1 MTVDE
6 SVALRDAARGGA
18 VVLVY
23 HSAGAAPANAAGLHH
38 VSAATVRAHVEAAAR
53 YFDFVTV
60 DALAKMADARGK
72 AALTFDDGF
81 RNALEETLETVAPL
95 RIPMTCYVNPAV
107 LDGAVLWREKVR
119 CIEARGW
126 TAELENGLRGLKN
139 PGRKSFYRYS
149 KHPDNDS
156 RLVDAALEDFLHKR
170 RVQIDGDDLVRDD
183 KKLPRHPL
191 VSYGN
196 HSQRHYVLASL
207 PAAIQRAEIAVG
219 ARRLAR
225 IGLPEARLSRV
236 FSMPFGAAM
245 DYNRA
250 TVGALRQLGY
260 RAALLSRQRLH
271 QRGAGGE
278 DEGEGEGGVTFI
290 ERIMPRTET
299 IAEAVTLADR
309 NRQQKNHE

>member
-6 SVALRDAARGGA
+6 SAALRDAARGGA

-38 VSAATVRAHVEAAAR
+38 VSAATVRAHLEAAAR

-60 DALAKMADARGK
+60 DALAEMTDPRGK

-81 RNALEETLETVAPL
+81 RNALEETLETVALL

-126 TAELENGLRGLKN
+126 TAELENGLRGFKN
-139 PGRKSFYRYS
+139 PERKGFYRYS

-156 RLVDAALEDFLHKR
+156 RMVDAALESFLHKR
-170 RVQIDGDDLVRDD
+170 GARIDGDDLVRDD
-183 KKLPRHPL
+183 KQLPRHPL
-191 VSYGN
+191 VTYGN

-207 PAAIQRAEIAVG
+207 PAAVQRAEIAEG
-219 ARRLAR
+219 AKRLGR

-271 QRGAGGE
+271 RRGAGG
-278 DEGEGEGGVTFI
+278 EGEGEGGVTFI

-299 IAEAVTLADR
+299 IAEAVTLADK
-309 NRQQKNHE
+309 NRQQKNHD

>member
-6 SVALRDAARGGA
+6 SAALRDAARGGA

-38 VSAATVRAHVEAAAR
+38 VSAATVRAHLEAAAR

-60 DALAKMADARGK
+60 DALAEMTDPRGK

-126 TAELENGLRGLKN
+126 TAELENGLRGFKN
-139 PGRKSFYRYS
+139 PERKGFYRYS

-156 RLVDAALEDFLHKR
+156 RMVDAALENFLHKR
-170 RVQIDGDDLVRDD
+170 GARIDGDDLVRDD
-183 KKLPRHPL
+183 KQLPRHPL
-191 VSYGN
+191 VNYGN

-207 PAAIQRAEIAVG
+207 PAAVQRAEIAEG
-219 ARRLAR
+219 AKRLGR

-271 QRGAGGE
+271 RRGAGG
-278 DEGEGEGGVTFI
+278 EGEGEGGVTFI

-299 IAEAVTLADR
+299 IAEAVTLADK
-309 NRQQKNHE
+309 NRQQKNHD

>member
-156 RLVDAALEDFLHKR
+156 RLVDAALDDFLHKR
-170 RVQIDGDDLVRDD
+170 GVQIDGDDLVRDD

-191 VSYGN
+191 VAYGN

-207 PAAIQRAEIAVG
+207 PAAVQRAEIAVG

-278 DEGEGEGGVTFI
+278 GEGEGEDGVTFI

-309 NRQQKNHE
+309 NRQQKNHD